1 MSVLEVRGLDVRY
14 PRRDG
19 LGRVRGFVHAVRG
32 VDLDLRPGETA
43 GLVGESGCGKST
55 IARAVLRLVP
65 IHGGRVSILGRD
77 WTALPERRLRPLR
90 PDAQMIFQD
99 PFSSLN
105 PRMRIGE
112 ALAEP
117 LRVHRRGDARAR
129 AERVA
134 ELLTQV
140 GLHPD
145 DARKYPHEFSGG
157 QRQRIGIA
165 RAVILE
171 PKLLIADEAV
181 SALDVSIQAQVLNL
195 LSDLQRERGFAM
207 LFISHD
213 LRIVE
218 RICDTVHVMYLG
230 RIVESGSPDTM
241 FSVPRH
247 PYTEALLS
255 AVPRVDPEARR
266 ARIVLAGEPPDPV
279 APPPGC
285 AFAPRCR
292 RAAEVCRSALPELD
306 QAAPGRSRV
315 ACRFPLDGTAV

>member
-1 MSVLEVRGLDVRY
+1 MSILRVRDLDVRF
-14 PRRDG
+14 PVRDG
-19 LGRVRGFVHAVRG
+19 LGRRRGFVHAVRG
-32 VDLDLRPGETA
+32 VDLDLAPGETA

-55 IARAVLRLVP
+55 LARAVLRLVP
-65 IHGGRVSILGRD
+65 VHAGEVSILGRP
-77 WTALPERRLRPLR
+77 WTGLAERALRPLR
-90 PDAQMIFQD
+90 PAAQMIFQD
-99 PFSSLN
+99 PFSSLS
-105 PRMRIGE
+105 PRMRIGD

-117 LRVHRRGDARAR
+117 LAVHRRGNERSRRA
-129 AERVA
+129 RVA

-145 DARKYPHEFSGG
+145 DARRYPHEFSGG

-171 PKLLIADEAV
+171 PKLLVADEAV

-195 LSDLQRERGFAM
+195 LADLQAAQGFSM

-230 RIVESGSPDTM
+230 RIVESGRPAEL
-241 FSVPRH
+241 FEHPRH

-255 AVPRVDPEARR
+255 AVPRVDPAARR
-266 ARIVLAGEPPDPV
+266 PRIVLGGEPPNPA

-292 RAAEVCRSALPELD
+292 LAEPACRETLPELD
-306 QAAPGRSRV
+306 TPAAGRTRV
-315 ACRFPLDGTAV
+315 ACRRPLS